1 MKHRLLLPGIAASL
15 DPDRAAGFQQLTLYI
30 HGVRLIFPVPEIDA
44 ASVHNVRLLLEFEA
58 EPNVKT

>member
-1 MKHRLLLPGIAASL
+1 MRHRIILTSVAAGL

-44 ASVHNVRLLLEFEA
+44 AGVRNVRLVLEFEG
-58 EPNVKT
+58 EPNAEA